1 MERDCVRQ
9 MQMVIMM
16 MERDRVGWG
25 WYIGQHDGGVDGT
38 YTIGRDMVR
47 MTMVNDEHA
56 DGGDATGHLE

>member
-1 MERDCVRQ
+1 MVRQ

-25 WYIGQHDGGVDGT
+25 WYFGQHDGGVDGT

-47 MTMVNDEHA
+47 MAMVNLLMEEMQA
-56 DGGDATGHLE
+56 GTWSSRA